1 VIRKLLLFIILT
13 FVTFWF
19 AGSYL
24 IKYRVTSIIKQLDTD
39 NIKITYDKLVISGFP
54 KMWKIE
60 IIAPQIRLIDHTSV
74 HDLHIPKLLCLL
86 DFSFKKMKLLLERD
100 FYYQQLVKGQIKEYK
115 IHAADNDNIVISL
128 KLDQPLYQLSDQTQL
143 TTIIK
148 SFELNNTSLTVSN
161 NDQNIFDINDLGIFV
176 AANLLADSEDILLR
190 MKAVYKS
197 KNETLNFNSAVIDF
211 DALFKFIKNT
221 DNTTLYNKGFTI
233 NNLHIGFEEAK
244 VNLHGTMN
252 LSKGKLPQ
260 GRFFVNLNNYNEVVD
275 KLMPDNFIIS
285 KPILK
290 KLITRAVSIDSN
302 LNNSSNIVIPN
313 DAQFDIVFS
322 EKGINIGSIN
332 LLDLKIDN

>member
-1 VIRKLLLFIILT
+1 MIRKLLLFIILT

-19 AGSYL
+19 AGAYL

-39 NIKITYDKLVISGFP
+39 NIKITYDKLAISGFP

-86 DFSFKKMKLLLERD
+86 DFSFKKMKLLLEPV
-100 FYYQQLVKGQIKEYK
+100 FHYQQLVKDQIKEYK
-115 IHAADNDNIVISL
+115 IHAADTNIIISL
-128 KLDQPLYQLSDQTQL
+128 KLDQPLYQLSDQAQL
-143 TTIIK
+143 ATIIK

-161 NDQNIFDINDLGIFV
+161 NHQDIFDINDLGIFV
-176 AANLLADSEDILLR
+176 AASLLADSEDILLR

-197 KNETLNFNSAVIDF
+197 KNETLNLNSAVIDF
-211 DALFKFIKNT
+211 DALFKFVKNT

-233 NNLHIGFEEAK
+233 NNLHIGLEKAK

-252 LSKGKLPQ
+252 LSKGTLPQ

-275 KLMPDNFIIS
+275 KLVPDNFIIS
-285 KPILK
+285 RPIFK

-332 LLDLKIDN
+332 LLDLKVDN